1 MHSFQA
7 SRGRVL
13 FEVLCALTIA
23 ASCAAA
29 WMQTGASAL
38 LGAAGVAALYGLV
51 HLFDMRRPTPVHA
64 AEPQR
69 VDFEPVAP
77 EIILPKAAAAEQAAD
92 ACVAEEPAALEP
104 VPSRASSGRRSGGS
118 RKGNGR
124 RARTPK
130 AGEIAELAPAEE
142 AETPRPTA
150 EAASLPE
157 VASAKA
163 EEFASVPQMEAAHP
177 HIAPLFEPEPFAR
190 MPRPAFGR
198 RGRL

>member
-1 MHSFQA
+1 MHSFQP

-13 FEVLCALTIA
+13 FEVLCALTIS

-38 LGAAGVAALYGLV
+38 LGAAGAAALYGLV
-51 HLFDMRRPTPVHA
+51 HLFDMRRPRALHA
-64 AEPQR
+64 VEPQR
-69 VDFEPVAP
+69 VDFEPEVP
-77 EIILPKAAAAEQAAD
+77 EIILPMAAADPQVAD
-92 ACVAEEPAALEP
+92 APVAEEVAALEP
-104 VPSRASSGRRSGGS
+104 APARAGSGRRTGS

-124 RARTPK
+124 RSKAPK
-130 AGEIAELAPAEE
+130 AAKVTELAPAEE
-142 AETPRPTA
+142 AEAPWPMA
-150 EAASLPE
+150 EEAAPSAPEEFESLPE
-157 VASAKA
+157 LES
-163 EEFASVPQMEAAHP
+163 AHP